1 MPSTTIAPAP
11 WSLSGEGIVSLYHLP
26 GLFVRQWGFMETYQQ
41 RSYKGGIGALIYM
54 DYKSSNVGPYQELMF
69 IPGLFYL
76 AGKWTF
82 SISKIWVS
90 TPESV
95 FNGQRNWGIPKELAD
110 FSKEKLADGS
120 ATLGVSKNNRTF
132 FSATV
137 KAHKPAIP
145 FWSRLIPFTRITQL
159 AHHQLLLTKP
169 KASGRIGLA
178 SLQNITADAEFFPPL
193 QRTKPL
199 ITFSIPNFQLHF
211 PFARILKHHP

>member
-11 WSLSGEGIVSLYHLP
+11 WSLSGEGLVSLYHFP
-26 GLFVRQWGFMETYQQ
+26 GRFVRQWGFMETYQQ

-90 TPESV
+90 TQESL

-137 KAHKPAIP
+137 KAHQPAIP
-145 FWSRLIPFTRITQL
+145 FWSRLIPLTRITQL
-159 AHHQLLLTKP
+159 AHHQLLVRSNIGGFIIHVDQGAN
-169 KASGRIGLA
+169 ASFITPLLVGFHEAPLPYKEAWKVIEANKTLA
-178 SLQNITADAEFFPPL
+178 A
-193 QRTKPL
+193 
-199 ITFSIPNFQLHF
+199 
-211 PFARILKHHP
+211 